1 MHEKSADILI
11 RYKKPDL
18 IGNDKIFNSER
29 RSVMTNKHN
38 NYDDRG
44 GNLLNVNL
52 KNKLTRLSERELSNT
67 AIINK
72 NQNSLIPKRYIQS
85 KTEMKN
91 YTTKLSLPKKLAKLS
106 NKNSALLNNSNII
119 FSDKYL
125 LNETK
130 PPQNV
135 ISSREDLIFLP

>member
-18 IGNDKIFNSER
+18 IGNEKIFNSER

-44 GNLLNVNL
+44 GILLNVNL

-72 NQNSLIPKRYIQS
+72 N
-85 KTEMKN
+85 
-91 YTTKLSLPKKLAKLS
+91 
-106 NKNSALLNNSNII
+106 
-119 FSDKYL
+119 
-125 LNETK
+125 
-130 PPQNV
+130 
-135 ISSREDLIFLP
+135 